1 MIALIVPGII
11 QVCFV
16 VDSKTESR
24 GLEVLLAA
32 RALRRSEA
40 SLVCGWVGIV
50 DIAEAVDG
58 IRDMDGREVR
68 ALIAARTA
76 TTEERQ
82 IEERAILGP

>member
-1 MIALIVPGII
+1 
-11 QVCFV
+11 V

-58 IRDMDGREVR
+58 IRDIDGREVR
-68 ALIAARTA
+68 ALIAATTA
-76 TTEERQ
+76 TAEERQ